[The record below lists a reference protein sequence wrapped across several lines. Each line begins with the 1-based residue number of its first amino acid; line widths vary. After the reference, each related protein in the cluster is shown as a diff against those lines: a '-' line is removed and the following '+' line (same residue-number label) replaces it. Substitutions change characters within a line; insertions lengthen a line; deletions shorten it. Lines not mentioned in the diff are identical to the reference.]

1 MEKRIFLVT
10 VLIVLI
16 SSLVSSF
23 TLLSLNKINYQK
35 EMEAKLTGYCKVIN
49 RVVENEI
56 NLGKKPDY
64 IKLALEF
71 SKDISARISFID
83 TKGTVLADSSVPYD
97 QLKNL
102 ENHGDRI
109 EIIEALKNGI
119 GISLR
124 KSDTTNTEYLYV
136 ALPFLLNKQA
146 CGVTRIAFEA
156 TAINEINAA
165 FNMTILVSLLAGIL
179 IAVILS
185 YFYSVWISKPI
196 NRKGKELEN
205 IRKEFVANVSHELKT
220 PLTSI
225 SGYIETLQ
233 NGAIEK
239 PEVRN
244 KFLDIIAIE
253 TARLN
258 RLIEDLL
265 IISDIESGREN
276 KAPEKID
283 INETIMETID
293 FLNNI
298 AHDKGI
304 KLVTNF
310 KEENIFINGSH
321 DRFKQMM
328 LNLLENAIKYSPD
341 NTKVLIN
348 VTCFESNVQIEVID
362 EGIGISSEHLPKLF
376 ERFYRV
382 DKSRSQKVGGTGLG
396 LAIVKHI
403 VSLFEGEIS
412 VTSIEG
418 KKVQLLQ
425 SNYPKK
431 TTK

>member
-1 MEKRIFLVT
+1 MEKRIFLFT

-16 SSLVSSF
+16 SSLISSF

-35 EMEAKLTGYCKVIN
+35 EMEDKLIGYCKMIN

-56 NLGKKPDY
+56 NLGVRPDY
-64 IKLALEF
+64 IKHAQEF
-71 SKDISARISFID
+71 SKDITGRISFID
-83 TKGTVLADSSVPYD
+83 TKGKVLADSSVAYN
-97 QLKNL
+97 QLKNIG
-102 ENHGDRI
+102 NHGDR
-109 EIIEALKNGI
+109 EEVKEALANDI

-124 KSDTTNTEYLYV
+124 KSDTVGIDYLYV
-136 ALPFLLNKQA
+136 ALPIKNKEEIY
-146 CGVTRIAFEA
+146 GVTRIAFEA
-156 TAINEINAA
+156 TAINEMNSA
-165 FNMTILVSLLAGIL
+165 FTKIILYSLLLGLL
-179 IAVILS
+179 IAAILS
-185 YFYSVWISKPI
+185 YFYSRWISKPI

-233 NGAIEK
+233 NGAIDK

-253 TARLN
+253 TTRLN

-276 KAPEKID
+276 KIPEKINV
-283 INETIMETID
+283 NETIMETIE

-298 AHDKGI
+298 SQSKGI
-304 KLVTNF
+304 SLVTNF
-310 KEENIFINGSH
+310 DEADIFISGSH

-348 VTCFESNVQIEVID
+348 VTSFESTIQIEVID
-362 EGIGISSEHLPKLF
+362 EGIGIPSEHLPRLF

-412 VTSIEG
+412 VKSIEG
-418 KKVQLLQ
+418 KGSSFTVKL
-425 SNYPKK
+425 PKEEN
-431 TTK
+431 

>member
-1 MEKRIFLVT
+1 MEKRIFLFT

-35 EMEAKLTGYCKVIN
+35 EMEGKLIGYCKMIN

-56 NLGKKPDY
+56 NLGIRPDY

-71 SKDISARISFID
+71 SKDISGRISFID
-83 TKGTVLADSSVPYD
+83 TNGKVMADSSVAYD

-102 ENHGDRI
+102 GNHADRE
-109 EIIEALKNGI
+109 EIKEALANGI

-124 KSDTTNTEYLYV
+124 KSDTVGIDFLYV
-136 ALPFLLNKQA
+136 ALPIKNKDNIY
-146 CGVTRIAFEA
+146 GVTRIAFEA
-156 TAINEINAA
+156 TAINEMNSTFKEI
-165 FNMTILVSLLAGIL
+165 MLYSLLLGLL
-179 IAVILS
+179 IGAILS
-185 YFYSVWISKPI
+185 YFYSRWISKPI

-233 NGAIEK
+233 NGAIDK

-298 AHDKGI
+298 AHTKGI
-304 KLVTNF
+304 HLITNF

-348 VTCFESNVQIEVID
+348 VTCLESTVQIEVID
-362 EGIGISSEHLPKLF
+362 EGIGIPSEHLPRLF

-412 VTSIEG
+412 VKSIEG
-418 KKVQLLQ
+418 KGSTFTVKL
-425 SNYPKK
+425 PKDEN
-431 TTK
+431 

>member
-1 MEKRIFLVT
+1 MEKRIFLFT

-35 EMEAKLTGYCKVIN
+35 EMEGKLIGYCKMIN

-56 NLGKKPDY
+56 NLGIRPDY

-71 SKDISARISFID
+71 SKDISGRISFID
-83 TKGTVLADSSVPYD
+83 INGKVMADSSVAYD
-97 QLKNL
+97 QIKNL
-102 ENHGDRI
+102 GNHADREEI
-109 EIIEALKNGI
+109 EEALTDGI

-124 KSDTTNTEYLYV
+124 KSDTVGIDFLYV
-136 ALPFLLNKQA
+136 ALPIKNKTNIY
-146 CGVTRIAFEA
+146 GVTRIAFEA
-156 TAINEINAA
+156 TAINEMNSSFIEI
-165 FNMTILVSLLAGIL
+165 MLYSLLLGLL
-179 IAVILS
+179 IGAVLS
-185 YFYSVWISKPI
+185 YFYSRWISKPI

-233 NGAIEK
+233 NGAIDK

-298 AHDKGI
+298 AQAKGI
-304 KLVTNF
+304 KLITNF
-310 KEENIFINGSH
+310 KEENIFIQGSH

-348 VTCFESNVQIEVID
+348 VTCLESTIQIEVID
-362 EGIGISSEHLPKLF
+362 EGIGIPSEHLPRLF

-412 VTSIEG
+412 VKSIEG
-418 KKVQLLQ
+418 KGSIFTVKL
-425 SNYPKK
+425 PKDEN
-431 TTK
+431 